1 MPFYARLF
9 FMQTDTAYNSRDDK
23 VRLISFFTALCM
35 FLSAVEYAIP
45 KPLPFLRLGLTNLPV
60 LLSLSVLKKRDVLLL
75 ILLKILAQGFVSGT
89 LFSYIFLFSA
99 AGSFASGIT
108 MLTLYTVLKNSKYIS
123 VIGLSLAGSLAN
135 NLSQIA
141 LARLIIFGKNTRFIA
156 PVLLASGLVTGVLI
170 GIFAEFF
177 TSKSKWFSLIR
188 GRYEA
193 S

>member
-1 MPFYARLF
+1 
-9 FMQTDTAYNSRDDK
+9 MQTDTAYNSRDDK

-108 MLTLYTVLKNSKYIS
+108 MLALYTVLKKSKYIS